1 MLLASEPASTCL
13 PSGMAQVSTCVSMHM
28 MAMQDFD
35 CADPVGR
42 GRRNH
47 WIFPAP
53 EHGLEAF
60 LVSTG
65 VVALAEIGDKTQ
77 LLAFMLSARYRK
89 AWPIIFGIL
98 VATIVNHGLAGVLA
112 NWLTEQFPPVVL
124 SWALGVVF
132 ALMAAWVLIPDKL
145 EDTQVKASRLGVLA
159 TTLAAF
165 FLAEMGDKTQFAT
178 VAMVAQYQAFGAVV
192 AGSTAGMMLA
202 NVPAVLLGGRLA
214 DRLPLRPVRIV
225 AAIIFS
231 ILALLAFS
239 AALGITAG

>member
-1 MLLASEPASTCL
+1 MFAKGMVQASACEYGTQPCKT
-13 PSGMAQVSTCVSMHM
+13 
-28 MAMQDFD
+28 FD

-42 GRRNH
+42 GRRGH
-47 WIFPAP
+47 WFFPAR
-53 EHGLEAF
+53 EHGLEAL

-98 VATIVNHGLAGVLA
+98 IATMINHGLAGVLA

-124 SWALGVVF
+124 NWALGVAF
-132 ALMAAWVLIPDKL
+132 LLMAAWVLIPDKL
-145 EDTQVKASRLGVLA
+145 DTTEIKASRLGIFA

-214 DRLPLRPVRIV
+214 DRLPLRPVRII

-231 ILALLAFS
+231 VLALVALS
-239 AALGITAG
+239 AAIGMAG

>member
-1 MLLASEPASTCL
+1 M
-13 PSGMAQVSTCVSMHM
+13 
-28 MAMQDFD
+28 
-35 CADPVGR
+35 
-42 GRRNH
+42 
-47 WIFPAP
+47 
-53 EHGLEAF
+53 EAF

-98 VATIVNHGLAGVLA
+98 IATIVNHGLAGVLA
-112 NWLTEQFPPVVL
+112 NWLTEQFQPVVL
-124 SWALGVVF
+124 NWALGVAF
-132 ALMAAWVLIPDKL
+132 LLMAVWVLVPDKL
-145 EDTQVKASRLGVLA
+145 DTTEIKASRLGIFA
-159 TTLAAF
+159 TTIAAF

-214 DRLPLRPVRIV
+214 DRLPLRPVRII
-225 AAIIFS
+225 AAVIFFV
-231 ILALLAFS
+231 LALVALS
-239 AALGITAG
+239 AALGAAV